1 VIAVYLV
8 YVQPFREYLT
18 LQVLEG
24 NYTDYVWSNENS
36 PWETDRLTR
45 LLKRETGQRVRVPL
59 HTLDYRH
66 AAVGIGRKKVG
77 KGFSKGY
84 DDDIGEVEEAEVNE
98 EGEDIIE
105 LQNSRTTRIG
115 IGNYAIPIDI
125 MKHLSVRSI
134 NAFRPL
140 SIM

>member
-45 LLKRETGQRVRVPL
+45 VLKRETGQRVRVPL

-66 AAVGIGRKKVG
+66 AAVGIGREKVG

-98 EGEDIIE
+98 KGEDIIE

>member
-66 AAVGIGRKKVG
+66 AAVGIGREKVG

>member
-66 AAVGIGRKKVG
+66 AAVGIGREKVG

-98 EGEDIIE
+98 KGEDIIE